1 MSRLK
6 KKILKYVPKEN
17 YKNDIS
23 DLRRVDDPFKISFNE
38 DTWEVISFSGVERG
52 EWELVKIPYGFYLKG
67 HGGENMIVV
76 LTTSGQSGTSK
87 ITVIQVSVDL
97 GMNVET
103 AHVNWGDEF
112 LAVQDMVN
120 KVYFN

>member
-6 KKILKYVPKEN
+6 KKILKYVPKED
-17 YKNDIS
+17 YKKGIS
-23 DLRRVDDPFKISFNE
+23 DLRWKDDPFKISFNE
-38 DTWEVISFSGVERG
+38 DTLEVISFSGVERG

-67 HGGENMIVV
+67 HGGECMIVV
-76 LTTSGQSGTSK
+76 LMTSGQDGTSK
-87 ITVIQVSVDL
+87 ITVIQAAVDL
-97 GMNVET
+97 SMNEET